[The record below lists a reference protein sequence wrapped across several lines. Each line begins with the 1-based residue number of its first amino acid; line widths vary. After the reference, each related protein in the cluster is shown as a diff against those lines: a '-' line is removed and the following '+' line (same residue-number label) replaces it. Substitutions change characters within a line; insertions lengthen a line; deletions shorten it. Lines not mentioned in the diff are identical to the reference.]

1 MNILEIVSLFAFGSF
16 LFYFVYTY
24 GGYGDGE

>member
-1 MNILEIVSLFAFGSF
+1 MNILEIVSLFIFASF
-16 LFYFVYTY
+16 LFYFVHRY